1 MGMPGMTELL
11 IILAIVLVLFG
22 SRKIPELMKGMGSG
36 IRNFKSELNKDDED
50 EKSEEEKEKLEK
62 TAESDKPDGDKRDAN
77 KPDAEKKA
85 DTSSHSTQQA

>member
-1 MGMPGMTELL
+1 MGAPGMTELL

-50 EKSEEEKEKLEK
+50 EKKVADNEKIDNASTKTESPSE
-62 TAESDKPDGDKRDAN
+62 SQ
-77 KPDAEKKA
+77 KA
-85 DTSSHSTQQA
+85 